1 MIANDG
7 HIALFESKKEEIQE
21 EIDKWMIANDGHI
34 ALFESKKEEIQKK
47 ITIPADVDATDS
59 ELTDAMLQMNA
70 AVAR

>member
-1 MIANDG
+1 
-7 HIALFESKKEEIQE
+7 
-21 EIDKWMIANDGHI
+21 MIANDGHI